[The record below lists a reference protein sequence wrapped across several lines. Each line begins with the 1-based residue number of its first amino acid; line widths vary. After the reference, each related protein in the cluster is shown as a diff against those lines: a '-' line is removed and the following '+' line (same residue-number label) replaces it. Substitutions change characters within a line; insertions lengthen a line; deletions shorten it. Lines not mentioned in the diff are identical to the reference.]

1 MIAFII
7 IIVVGIIA
15 YQLFFRKEKTIDTI
29 VIPEREKNLITEEV
43 EPEKLFIDKNGLK
56 YRNIHKT
63 RYHPRKTYLLG
74 DLHGKYWG
82 ELDLFKEQAYKYT
95 KFYDFNIY
103 EIEIS
108 NAIHKFIPFDFNQD
122 ARFPRQRLPEL
133 LPIIVKKDEKE
144 YAVNIHEPQISNVRF
159 NRKLH
164 QDDGKEV
171 FGTIDAKITG
181 YVMDFIT
188 EEYIEAEYIIEKT
201 KQSIHKPIK
210 EAKLSETFSPTGHV
224 EFKEGYT
231 RTQYYYSDYKTKY
244 WGSWKYAKPTGTTQQ
259 EGCLSSGLGLLG
271 TIIGIAFLL
280 LLLPRLVFLL
290 PFLLLA
296 VLFRLIT
303 VAAWTWIFRILGG
316 ILFLAFIFSLL
327 NAFHHTSSSYIPK
340 PIVQDKPEEPKPQY
354 IPIVDT
360 LNKVQTP
367 DTLITHFRSWQD
379 YDGNNYEGKFWVRK
393 SAFTNASN
401 YKSNLTITENTENN
415 YDKIV
420 YSLKENDKQNLA
432 GVYQLFDSIKNVKN
446 LTSKGF
452 AETIVSF
459 VQDIPYT
466 VVLPNACDPN
476 LYADDF
482 IRKYLSSENARCDGY
497 EKFGINTPVEFMA
510 TLQGDCDTRT
520 LLLYTMLA
528 HYGYDVALLSSE
540 YYNHSLI
547 GINLPY
553 EGVAYKY
560 NNQRYVLW
568 ETTASNFKP
577 GILSNEISNSNYWR
591 ISLKSK

>member
-1 MIAFII
+1 MTAFII
-7 IIVVGIIA
+7 ILVVGIIA
-15 YQLFFRKEKTIDTI
+15 YLLFFTKEKITVSQPIIQSKKD
-29 VIPEREKNLITEEV
+29 EITEEV
-43 EPEKLFIDKNGLK
+43 IEEQPILIDEFGKKYKNL
-56 YRNIHKT
+56 NKT
-63 RYHPRKTYLLG
+63 REIPRKTFLFG
-74 DLHGKYWG
+74 TLHGKYWG
-82 ELDLFKEQAYKYT
+82 ELDEIKEQEYLHS

-103 EIEIS
+103 EIEVS
-108 NAIHKFIPFDFNQD
+108 NTLHQFTPFTIAQD
-122 ARFPRQRLPEL
+122 ARFPRERLPAL
-133 LPIIVKKDEKE
+133 LPIILKKDGKE
-144 YAVNIHEPQISNVRF
+144 YALNIHEPQIANVKF

-164 QDDGKEV
+164 QDEGNEV
-171 FGTIDAKITG
+171 FGTIDAEITG
-181 YVMDFIT
+181 YVLDFTIVEYT
-188 EEYIEAEYIIEKT
+188 EKEYIQESKAFSTPQNIIKDTKT
-201 KQSIHKPIK
+201 LH
-210 EAKLSETFSPTGHV
+210 PTGNV
-224 EFKEGYT
+224 EYNGNYKRIE
-231 RTQYYYSDYKTKY
+231 YYYSDFKSKY
-244 WGSWKYAKPTGTTQQ
+244 WGNWIYTKPIGTTQQ
-259 EGCLSSGLGLLG
+259 EGCLSSGLGILG

-280 LLLPRLVFLL
+280 LLLQRLVFLL
-290 PFLLLA
+290 PFILLLI
-296 VLFRLIT
+296 LFRLIP
-303 VAAWTWIFRILGG
+303 AEAWTWIFRILGG
-316 ILFLAFIFSLL
+316 ILLLVFIFSLI
-327 NAFHHTSSSYIPK
+327 NVFNHSSNSYIPK
-340 PIVQDKPEEPKPQY
+340 PIVQEKPEERKPQY
-354 IPIVDT
+354 NPIVDT
-360 LNKVQTP
+360 LNKEQTP

-379 YDGNNYEGKFWVRK
+379 YDGNIYEGKFWVRK

-401 YKSNLTITENTENN
+401 YKRNLTITENTVNN

-432 GVYQLFDSIKNVKN
+432 GVYQLFDSIKNTKN

-459 VQDIPYT
+459 VQDIPYA

-482 IRKYLSSENARCDGY
+482 IRKYLSSEDARCDGY

-553 EGVAYKY
+553 EGVTYKY

-568 ETTASNFKP
+568 ETTAPNFKP
-577 GILSNEISNSNYWR
+577 GILSNEISNINYWR

>member
-1 MIAFII
+1 VSQPII
-7 IIVVGIIA
+7 
-15 YQLFFRKEKTIDTI
+15 QSKKDE
-29 VIPEREKNLITEEV
+29 ITEEV
-43 EPEKLFIDKNGLK
+43 IEEQPILIDEFGKKYKNL
-56 YRNIHKT
+56 NKT
-63 RYHPRKTYLLG
+63 REIPRKTFLFG
-74 DLHGKYWG
+74 TLHGKYWG
-82 ELDLFKEQAYKYT
+82 ELDEIKEQEYLHS

-103 EIEIS
+103 EIEVS
-108 NAIHKFIPFDFNQD
+108 NTLHQFTPFTIAQD
-122 ARFPRQRLPEL
+122 ARFPRERLPAL
-133 LPIIVKKDEKE
+133 LPIILKKDGKE
-144 YAVNIHEPQISNVRF
+144 YALNIHEPQIANVKF

-164 QDDGKEV
+164 QDEGNEV
-171 FGTIDAKITG
+171 FGTIDAEITG
-181 YVMDFIT
+181 YVLDFTIVEYT
-188 EEYIEAEYIIEKT
+188 EKEYIQESKAFSTPQNIIKDTKT
-201 KQSIHKPIK
+201 LH
-210 EAKLSETFSPTGHV
+210 PTGNV
-224 EFKEGYT
+224 EYNGNYKRIE
-231 RTQYYYSDYKTKY
+231 YYYSDFKSKY
-244 WGSWKYAKPTGTTQQ
+244 WGNWIYTKPIGTTQQ
-259 EGCLSSGLGLLG
+259 EGCLSSGLGILG

-280 LLLPRLVFLL
+280 LLLQRLVFLL
-290 PFLLLA
+290 PFILLLI
-296 VLFRLIT
+296 LFRLIP
-303 VAAWTWIFRILGG
+303 AEAWTWIFRILGG
-316 ILFLAFIFSLL
+316 ILLLVFIFSLI
-327 NAFHHTSSSYIPK
+327 NVFNHSSNSYIPK
-340 PIVQDKPEEPKPQY
+340 PIVQEKPEERKPQY
-354 IPIVDT
+354 NPIVDT
-360 LNKVQTP
+360 LNKEQTP

-379 YDGNNYEGKFWVRK
+379 YDGNIYEGKFWVRK

-401 YKSNLTITENTENN
+401 YKRNLTITENTVNN

-432 GVYQLFDSIKNVKN
+432 GVYQLFDSIKNTKN

-459 VQDIPYT
+459 VQDIPYA

-482 IRKYLSSENARCDGY
+482 IRKYLSSEDARCDGY

-553 EGVAYKY
+553 EGVTYKY

-568 ETTASNFKP
+568 ETTAPNFKP
-577 GILSNEISNSNYWR
+577 GILSNEISNINYWR

>member
-1 MIAFII
+1 MTVFII
-7 IIVVGIIA
+7 ILVVGIIA
-15 YQLFFRKEKTIDTI
+15 YLLFFKKEKITETKPITHSKKD
-29 VIPEREKNLITEEV
+29 EITEEV
-43 EPEKLFIDKNGLK
+43 IEEQPILIDEFGKKYKNI
-56 YRNIHKT
+56 NKT
-63 RYHPRKTYLLG
+63 REIPRKTFLFG
-74 DLHGKYWG
+74 TLHGKYWG
-82 ELDLFKEQAYKYT
+82 ELDEIKEQEYLYS

-103 EIEIS
+103 EIEVS
-108 NAIHKFIPFDFNQD
+108 NTLHQFTPFTIAQD
-122 ARFPRQRLPEL
+122 ARFPRERLPAL
-133 LPIIVKKDEKE
+133 LPIILKKDGKE
-144 YAVNIHEPQISNVRF
+144 YALNIHEPQIANVKF

-164 QDDGKEV
+164 QDEGNEI
-171 FGTIDAKITG
+171 FGTIDAEITG
-181 YVMDFIT
+181 YVLDFTI
-188 EEYIEAEYIIEKT
+188 EEYTEKEYIQENKAVSTPQNEINDTKT
-201 KQSIHKPIK
+201 HH
-210 EAKLSETFSPTGHV
+210 PTGNV
-224 EFKEGYT
+224 EHNGNYKRIE
-231 RTQYYYSDYKTKY
+231 YYYSDFKSKY
-244 WGSWKYAKPTGTTQQ
+244 WGNWIYTKPIGTSQQ
-259 EGCLSSGLGLLG
+259 EGCLSSGLGILG
-271 TIIGIAFLL
+271 TIIGIVFIL

-290 PFLLLA
+290 PFILLPL
-296 VLFRLIT
+296 LFRLIP

-316 ILFLAFIFSLL
+316 ILLLAFIFYLINAL
-327 NAFHHTSSSYIPK
+327 NHSANSYVPK
-340 PIVQDKPEEPKPQY
+340 PIVQDKPEERKPQY
-354 IPIVDT
+354 NPIVDT
-360 LNKVQTP
+360 LNKEQTP

-393 SAFTNASN
+393 SAFINASN

-420 YSLKENDKQNLA
+420 YSLKENDKQSLA
-432 GVYQLFDSIKNVKN
+432 GVYQLFDSLKNVKN

-459 VQDIPYT
+459 VQDIPYV

-568 ETTASNFKP
+568 ETTAPNFKP
-577 GILSNEISNSNYWR
+577 GILPNEISNINYWR

>member
-1 MIAFII
+1 MTAFII
-7 IIVVGIIA
+7 ILVVGIIA
-15 YQLFFRKEKTIDTI
+15 YLLFFKKEKITEPQPITQSKKD
-29 VIPEREKNLITEEV
+29 EITEELI
-43 EPEKLFIDKNGLK
+43 EEDSILIDEFGKK
-56 YRNIHKT
+56 YKTINKT
-63 RYHPRKTYLLG
+63 REIPRKTFLFG
-74 DLHGKYWG
+74 TLHGKYWG
-82 ELDLFKEQAYKYT
+82 ELDEIKEQEYLHS

-103 EIEIS
+103 EIEVS
-108 NAIHKFIPFDFNQD
+108 NTLHQFTPFTIAQD
-122 ARFPRQRLPEL
+122 ARFPRERLPAL
-133 LPIIVKKDEKE
+133 LPIILKKDGKE
-144 YAVNIHEPQISNVRF
+144 YALNIHEPQIANVKF

-164 QDDGKEV
+164 QDEGNEI
-171 FGTIDAKITG
+171 FGTIDAEITG
-181 YVMDFIT
+181 YVLDFTI
-188 EEYIEAEYIIEKT
+188 EEYTEREYIQENQAVSGPYNETKDAKT
-201 KQSIHKPIK
+201 
-210 EAKLSETFSPTGHV
+210 LLPTGNV
-224 EFKEGYT
+224 EHNGNYKRIE
-231 RTQYYYSDYKTKY
+231 YYYSDFKNKY
-244 WGSWKYAKPTGTTQQ
+244 WGNWTYTKPIGTTQQ
-259 EGCLSSGLGLLG
+259 EGCLSSGLGILG

-280 LLLPRLVFLL
+280 LLLPRLVFLFPFILL
-290 PFLLLA
+290 PL
-296 VLFRLIT
+296 LFRLIP
-303 VAAWTWIFRILGG
+303 VAAWTWVFRVLGG
-316 ILFLAFIFSLL
+316 ILLLAFIFSLI
-327 NAFHHTSSSYIPK
+327 NAFNHSSKSYIPK
-340 PIVQDKPEEPKPQY
+340 PIVQDKPEERKPQY
-354 IPIVDT
+354 NPIVDT
-360 LNKVQTP
+360 LNKEQTP
-367 DTLITHFRSWQD
+367 DTLITHFRNWED

-401 YKSNLTITENTENN
+401 YKSNLTITESTENN

-432 GVYQLFDSIKNVKN
+432 GVYQLFDSLKNANN
-446 LTSKGF
+446 LTSKEF

-459 VQDIPYT
+459 VQDIPYA

-482 IRKYLSSENARCDGY
+482 IRKYLSSENAKCDGY

-528 HYGYDVALLSSE
+528 HYDYDVALLSSE

-568 ETTASNFKP
+568 ETTAPNFKP
-577 GILSNEISNSNYWR
+577 GILPNEISNTNYWR

>member
-1 MIAFII
+1 LIVFIVII
-7 IIVVGIIA
+7 ILCFVI
-15 YQLFFRKEKTIDTI
+15 YFLFFRKEKTKEVT
-29 VIPEREKNLITEEV
+29 VIPQTQVNLVTEEV
-43 EPEKLFIDKNGLK
+43 EPEEIFIDENGQK
-56 YRNIHKT
+56 FRNLHKT
-63 RYHPRKTYLLG
+63 RELPRKTYLYG
-74 DLHGKYWG
+74 NLHGKYWG
-82 ELDLFKEQAYKYT
+82 ELDLLKKQTYGHT

-103 EIEIS
+103 EIEVS
-108 NAIHKFIPFDFNQD
+108 NTIHQFIPFDFVED
-122 ARFPRQRLPEL
+122 ARFPRERLPEL
-133 LPIIVKKDEKE
+133 LPIIVKKDGKE
-144 YAVNIHEPQISNVRF
+144 YAVNVHEPQISNVRF

-164 QDDGKEV
+164 QDEGNEV
-171 FGTIDAKITG
+171 FGTLDAKITG
-181 YVMDFIT
+181 YVLDFIT
-188 EEYIEAEYIIEKT
+188 EEYIEQEYIIENKEA
-201 KQSIHKPIK
+201 SIQVPIK
-210 EAKLSETFSPTGHV
+210 EAKLTETFSPTGKV
-224 EFKEGYT
+224 EFKNNYT
-231 RTQYYYSDYKTKY
+231 RTEYYYSDYKTKY
-244 WGSWKYAKPTGTTQQ
+244 WGSWKYTRSTGTIQQ
-259 EGCLSSGLGLLG
+259 EGCLSSGLGVLG
-271 TIIGIAFLL
+271 TIIGIAFFL

-290 PFLLLA
+290 PFILLPL
-296 VLFRLIT
+296 LFRLIP
-303 VAAWTWIFRILGG
+303 VGAWTWIFRILGG
-316 ILFLAFIFSLL
+316 ILLLAFIFSLI
-327 NAFHHTSSSYIPK
+327 NAFNHSSNSYIPK
-340 PIVQDKPEEPKPQY
+340 PIVQDKPEERKPQY
-354 IPIVDT
+354 NPIVDT
-360 LNKVQTP
+360 LNKEQTP

-379 YDGNNYEGKFWVRK
+379 YDGNTYEGKFWVRK
-393 SAFTNASN
+393 STFTNASN
-401 YKSNLTITENTENN
+401 YKRNLTIAENTENN

-432 GVYQLFDSIKNVKN
+432 GVYQLFNSIKNAKN

-459 VQDIPYT
+459 VQDIPYA

-482 IRKYLSSENARCDGY
+482 IRKYLSSENARCVGY

-568 ETTASNFKP
+568 ETTALNFKP
-577 GILSNEISNSNYWR
+577 GILSNEISNINYWR